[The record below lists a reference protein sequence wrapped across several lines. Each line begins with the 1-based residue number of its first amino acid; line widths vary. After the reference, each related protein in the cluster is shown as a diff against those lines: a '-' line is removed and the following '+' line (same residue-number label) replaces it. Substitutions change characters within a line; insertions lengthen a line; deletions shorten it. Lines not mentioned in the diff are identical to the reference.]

1 MTSVAV
7 SEFRLTPLRAAFD
20 EDACARLAGTANHG
34 RGVILALRAAV
45 EDLRIR
51 AADASGT
58 VDDGEIH
65 EVALSVVDGSAITMC
80 TCGVAGAMCAHS
92 VAVALVATGVIDPDS
107 DADPDD
113 PDGPTDLDPA
123 GIDVEGGL
131 AQLEAQL
138 SESGGGPGA
147 GGAPVDLDAAA
158 AAGADV
164 DREVREY
171 LADLPRDELVGL
183 VLALAADDDLL
194 LAGLRHLADHWRQT
208 GANTA

>member
-1 MTSVAV
+1 MASVAV

-20 EDACARLAGTANHG
+20 EDACSRLAGTANHG
-34 RGVILALRAAV
+34 RGVILALRASV

-65 EVALSVVDGSAITMC
+65 EVALSVVDGAPITMC

-107 DADPDD
+107 DDADGALDD
-113 PDGPTDLDPA
+113 GGDLD
-123 GIDVEGGL
+123 EGGDL
-131 AQLEAQL
+131 GGVDLSALEAHL
-138 SESGGGPGA
+138 ADAVVDPTGS
-147 GGAPVDLDAAA
+147 DLDTAT
-158 AAGADV
+158 AAGAHV
-164 DREVREY
+164 DSEVRDY
-171 LADLPRDELVGL
+171 LTELPRDEVVDL

-194 LAGLRHLADHWRQT
+194 AATLRHLADHWRQT
-208 GANTA
+208 GASAP

>member
-1 MTSVAV
+1 MASVAV

-34 RGVILALRAAV
+34 RGVILALRASV

-58 VDDGEIH
+58 VDDGDIH
-65 EVALSVVDGSAITMC
+65 EVALSVVDDAPITMC

-107 DADPDD
+107 DDD
-113 PDGPTDLDPA
+113 DGVDPA
-123 GIDVEGGL
+123 DIDVTAFEAHL
-131 AQLEAQL
+131 AGTAADAI
-138 SESGGGPGA
+138 GA
-147 GGAPVDLDAAA
+147 EPDLDAAT
-158 AAGADV
+158 AAGAHV

-171 LADLPRDELVGL
+171 LADLPRDELVDL
-183 VLALAADDDLL
+183 ILALAADDDLL
-194 LAGLRHLADHWRQT
+194 GAGLRHLADHWRQT